1 VKFLWLATWL
11 RAGLAAQLKLW
22 GHRLGSISDDSS
34 SGQAVTGSA
43 RDTGNCRGARK
54 PVGALKGVELKDF
67 KVDPNTSGF
76 GKGLTQTLRHQDFW
90 YSRDR
95 V

>member
-1 VKFLWLATWL
+1 MKFLQLATRL
-11 RAGLAAQLKLW
+11 RAGSVARLKLW

-54 PVGALKGVELKDF
+54 PVGGLKGVELKDF

-76 GKGLTQTLRHQDFW
+76 GKGLTWTLQHRDFW
-90 YSRDR
+90 YSHDR